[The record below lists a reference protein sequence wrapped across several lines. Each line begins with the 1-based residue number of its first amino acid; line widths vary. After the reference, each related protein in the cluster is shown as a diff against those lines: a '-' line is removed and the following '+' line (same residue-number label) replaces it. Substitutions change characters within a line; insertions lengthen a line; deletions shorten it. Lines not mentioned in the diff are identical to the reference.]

1 MNAYNHDHWL
11 VTVLLRHIKKM
22 ISCVIEPI
30 LRKRYPISPPMLGND
45 EDHMEIN
52 PWNYEDVR
60 SYGDEN
66 ILKII
71 AWIMNIL

>member
-1 MNAYNHDHWL
+1 
-11 VTVLLRHIKKM
+11 M

-45 EDHMEIN
+45 EESGSYGNNSME
-52 PWNYEDVR
+52 YEDVR